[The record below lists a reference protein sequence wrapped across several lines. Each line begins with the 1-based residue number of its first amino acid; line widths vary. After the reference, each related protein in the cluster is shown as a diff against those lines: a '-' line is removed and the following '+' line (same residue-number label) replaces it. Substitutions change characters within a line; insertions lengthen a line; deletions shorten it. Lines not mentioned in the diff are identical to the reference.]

1 MTKHISAVA
10 LAAVL
15 ALVSPYSPGAF
26 AQGTAT
32 KAVLTPVSD
41 LKWIGAGVPGV
52 ETAVVKGDMA
62 KGASQFYLKYAAGFV
77 APVHHHSPDHYVTTV
92 AGNLVLVVD
101 GKEHRLPPG
110 SYFAFTGKA
119 KHAARCEGA
128 EACVMFIDA
137 RGPWDV
143 VLGKPKDGK

>member
-1 MTKHISAVA
+1 MKNRSCAF
-10 LAAVL
+10 AAAAAL
-15 ALVSPYSPGAF
+15 ALVPAFAPAVF
-26 AQGTAT
+26 AQGAA
-32 KAVLTPVSD
+32 KAAFTPAAD

-52 ETAVVKGDMA
+52 ASAVVKGDMA
-62 KGASQFYLKYAAGFV
+62 KGPSHFYLKYGAGFV

-92 AGNLVLVVD
+92 TGDLVLIVD

-119 KHAARCEGA
+119 KHAARCEGSQD
-128 EACVMFIDA
+128 CVMFIDA

-143 VLGKPKDGK
+143 VLANKPQAGK